1 MKVIKDVIDLEH
13 TNALKATVK
22 FDAIKD
28 SISSFDAYLNTV
40 DIPKEPKQQKP
51 KKKLTLQTISIKMK
65 PKKRLTFQTISMKMK
80 PKTKLLKIQ
89 IIFMKLMKPIKKLM
103 YTRYLSLPLISM
115 ILLKMMILPL
125 LKLKPRY

>member
-1 MKVIKDVIDLEH
+1 MKV
-13 TNALKATVK
+13 
-22 FDAIKD
+22 KD

-51 KKKLTLQTISIKMK
+51 KKKLTLQTISI
-65 PKKRLTFQTISMKMK
+65 KMK